1 MNVMNDQDPSTFSPR
16 ADDVTT
22 ASAWSSSP
30 LGDPADEAEYHPYRY
45 NFPPDPITRPA
56 GPKSI
61 SKATLAAGLVG
72 TIGVGA
78 ALAMAIFVYTDSSQV
93 RPMTVVPGS
102 TGVPAAFPPG
112 GAPDIGS
119 APAQAVTPPDYGP
132 PPADPGSPPVAP
144 SGPVVIVNTPAL
156 PPIWLPLPHQV
167 PPPPPPPPPPACHPP
182 HHLVLHVCI

>member
-30 LGDPADEAEYHPYRY
+30 LGDPADEAEYHPHRY
-45 NFPPDPITRPA
+45 NFPPDPITPAA

-61 SKATLAAGLVG
+61 TLAAGLVG

-119 APAQAVTPPDYGP
+119 APAQAVTPADNGP

-167 PPPPPPPPPPACHPP
+167 PPPPP

>member
-1 MNVMNDQDPSTFSPR
+1 MNVMNDQDPTTFSPR
-16 ADDVTT
+16 ADDVTK

-119 APAQAVTPPDYGP
+119 APAQAVTPADNGIAPAQVVTP
-132 PPADPGSPPVAP
+132 PG
-144 SGPVVIVNTPAL
+144 
-156 PPIWLPLPHQV
+156 
-167 PPPPPPPPPPACHPP
+167 
-182 HHLVLHVCI
+182 

>member
-1 MNVMNDQDPSTFSPR
+1 MNVMNDQDPTTFSPR

-45 NFPPDPITRPA
+45 NFPPDPITPAA

-78 ALAMAIFVYTDSSQV
+78 ALGMAIFVYTDSSQV

-102 TGVPAAFPPG
+102 TGVPAAFPG
-112 GAPDIGS
+112 AGAPDIGS
-119 APAQAVTPPDYGP
+119 APAQAVTPPDNGIAPAQVVTPPGNGIAPTQIVTPPGNGIAPAQIVTLPDNGP
-132 PPADPGSPPVAP
+132 PPAPADP
-144 SGPVVIVNTPAL
+144 
-156 PPIWLPLPHQV
+156 
-167 PPPPPPPPPPACHPP
+167 
-182 HHLVLHVCI
+182 

>member
-1 MNVMNDQDPSTFSPR
+1 MAPLQRSPQKRVRSTHASRSYLRQRPNRAATHTAGEHAMNVMNDQDPSTFSPR

-30 LGDPADEAEYHPYRY
+30 LGDPADEAEYHPHRY
-45 NFPPDPITRPA
+45 NFPPDPITPAA

-102 TGVPAAFPPG
+102 NGVPAAFPPG
-112 GAPDIGS
+112 GRPTS
-119 APAQAVTPPDYGP
+119 AA
-132 PPADPGSPPVAP
+132 
-144 SGPVVIVNTPAL
+144 
-156 PPIWLPLPHQV
+156 
-167 PPPPPPPPPPACHPP
+167 
-182 HHLVLHVCI
+182 